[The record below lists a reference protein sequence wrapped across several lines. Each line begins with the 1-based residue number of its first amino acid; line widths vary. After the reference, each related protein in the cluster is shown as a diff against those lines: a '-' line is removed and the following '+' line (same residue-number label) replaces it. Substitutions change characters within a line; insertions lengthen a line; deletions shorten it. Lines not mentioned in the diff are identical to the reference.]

1 MSGPVVVL
9 LPYLSCSG
17 LELFGIRFAQDLLSR
32 NIETIVAA
40 PDQSM
45 IAEQCFER
53 NIPRHEFPEIKK
65 YEPWGFPAALNMIN
79 ELEPAAVIAF
89 RTQLMYP
96 LHFARLISGKHIPF
110 LLFYRIGA
118 GSLYR
123 NDPLHRRLF
132 KHLTAVVPNAMHVKN
147 KILKFWGIDPEKVV
161 CIHSGVDTNRYQP
174 DSVARCQIR
183 TQLGLTENDL
193 LIGSSGRIHPEKGS
207 EILLRALFD
216 EKGAAK
222 DRSNVHLVYIGREYK
237 PGYIEHLK
245 NVAQELGVT
254 EKFHVLPFRNDI
266 EKFYSAL
273 DIFAFAVTSS
283 ETYAYVAL
291 EALACG
297 VPPIVPYIGG
307 MKEMYEHNV
316 HGWFFEHRNTDSLR
330 KILSRTINTRKSELK
345 KIGLA
350 GREKIIKEASWDI
363 MMQKYLDLFTKFD
376 IRL

>member
-17 LELFGIRFAQDLLSR
+17 LELFGIRFAQDLLGR
-32 NIETIVAA
+32 NIEAVVAA

-53 NIPRHEFPEIKK
+53 NIPRYEFPEIKK
-65 YEPWGFPAALNMIN
+65 YEPWGFPAALKMIN
-79 ELEPAAVIAF
+79 KLKPAAVIAF
-89 RTQLMYP
+89 RTQMMYP
-96 LHFARLISGKHIPF
+96 LHFARLMSGKQVPF
-110 LLFYRIGA
+110 FLFYRIGA
-118 GSLYR
+118 GNYYR

-132 KHLTAVVPNAMHVKN
+132 KHLAAVVPNAMHVKN

-161 CIHSGVDTNRYQP
+161 CIHSGIDTKRYQP
-174 DSVARCQIR
+174 DSIARCQIR

-207 EILLRALFD
+207 EILLRTLFD
-216 EKGAAK
+216 EKGPAK
-222 DRSNVHLVYIGREYK
+222 NRSNVHLVYIGREYQ
-237 PGYIEHLK
+237 PGYINHLK
-245 NVAQELGVT
+245 KVAKELGVT
-254 EKFHVLPFRNDI
+254 DKFHVLPFRNDI

-291 EALACG
+291 EALSCA
-297 VPPIVPYIGG
+297 VPSIVPHTGG
-307 MKEMYEHNV
+307 MKEMYEHDI

-330 KILSRTINTRKSELK
+330 AILSRAINTRKRDLK
-345 KIGLA
+345 KMGLA
-350 GREKIIKEASWDI
+350 GRKKIIKNAGWDA
-363 MMQKYLDLFTKFD
+363 MMQKYLDLFAKFD
-376 IRL
+376 INF

>member
-32 NIETIVAA
+32 NIEAIVAA

-45 IAEQCFER
+45 IAEQCLER

-65 YEPWGFPAALNMIN
+65 YEPWGFPAALKM
-79 ELEPAAVIAF
+79 LKKLKPAAVIAF

-96 LHFARLISGKHIPF
+96 LHFARLISGMHVPF
-110 LLFYRIGA
+110 YLFYRIGA
-118 GSLYR
+118 GNYYR

-132 KHLTAVVPNAMHVKN
+132 KHLEAVVPNAVHVKN
-147 KILKFWGIDPEKVV
+147 KILKYWAIEPEKVV

-174 DSVARCQIR
+174 DSFARCQLR
-183 TQLGLTENDL
+183 TQLGITENNL

-207 EILLRALFD
+207 EILLRTLFD
-216 EKGAAK
+216 DKGPAK
-222 DRSNVHLVYIGREYK
+222 NRSNVHLVYIGREYK
-237 PGYIEHLK
+237 PGYADHLK
-245 NVAQELGVT
+245 NIAKQLGVA
-254 EKFHVLPFRNDI
+254 EKFHILPFRNDV
-266 EKFYSAL
+266 EKFYTAL
-273 DIFAFAVTSS
+273 DVFAFAVTSH

-297 VPPIVPYIGG
+297 VPPIVPFTGG

-330 KILSRTINTRKSELK
+330 KVLNQAVNTQKSELQK
-345 KIGLA
+345 MGIA
-350 GREKIIKEASWDI
+350 GREKIVKDAGWDS
-363 MMQKYLDLFTKFD
+363 MMQKYLDLFAKSD
-376 IRL
+376 IKL